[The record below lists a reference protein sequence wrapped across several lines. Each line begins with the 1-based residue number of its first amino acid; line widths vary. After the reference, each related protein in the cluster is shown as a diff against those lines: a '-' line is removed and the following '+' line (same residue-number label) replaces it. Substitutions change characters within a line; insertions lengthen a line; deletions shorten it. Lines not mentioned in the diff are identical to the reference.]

1 MQRQRDRGL
10 ARDIEGV
17 GEEDLLLDLAQQRP
31 GLIFGRRHLYEGS
44 GWFADCR
51 REQPSVLLERAM
63 IALLKWLLLVVRF
76 GSSHGRDLRLK
87 APS

>member
-1 MQRQRDRGL
+1 MKKTCCW
-10 ARDIEGV
+10 I
-17 GEEDLLLDLAQQRP
+17 LLSSVQ
-31 GLIFGRRHLYEGS
+31 GFFGRRHLYEGS